1 MDLSGFSAAILRRL
15 GIGFDSTAFRAG
27 VASGTI
33 TGHIGFPQSMR
44 IVARRMHTELTAIE
58 RSIEPLEAAK
68 EYRVGDMVVSPGES
82 AGFRQQYVGMCQ
94 DRPWFQAFF
103 LGHIDPQ
110 GTGHPPRD
118 EIVITSDAPTLR
130 VAIEPGINP
139 QAGAPRVIAN
149 SLERLVAASPG
160 WVTVGD
166 LPPATPVASGP
177 ARATG

>member
-1 MDLSGFSAAILRRL
+1 M
-15 GIGFDSTAFRAG
+15 
-27 VASGTI
+27 
-33 TGHIGFPQSMR
+33 HI
-44 IVARRMHTELTAIE
+44 ELHCDRTLD
-58 RSIEPLEAAK
+58 RTPGAAK

-94 DRPWFQAFF
+94 DRPWFPAYF

-110 GTGHPPRD
+110 ATGHQPRD

-130 VAIEPGINP
+130 VVIEPGINP

-149 SLERLVAASPG
+149 SLKRLVAASPG

-177 ARATG
+177 ARTAR